1 MYVKINDLS
10 FEYKPHTPVLK
21 GIDFSMDEGEV
32 VAVLGSSG
40 SGKSTLLRLMCGLEK
55 PVEGCISV
63 NQCTLCSKHVFLNPE
78 KREVGMVF
86 QDYALFPHLTVEK
99 NIGFGLRHLKKGDKA
114 ARIEEMLTLID
125 MNEFKSV
132 YPHELS
138 GGQQQR
144 VALARAMAPNPDVLL
159 LDEPFSNLD
168 ADLKERIRKDLRKI
182 FEKTQM
188 TCILVTHDYDDAVSI
203 ADRIVYLEGGQI
215 IRQEKGIQKRA

>member
-1 MYVKINDLS
+1 MYVKIDALT
-10 FEYKPHTPVLK
+10 FGYKPHLPVLK
-21 GIDFSMDEGEV
+21 RIDFSMDEGEV

-55 PVEGCISV
+55 PVQGCISV
-63 NQCTLCSKHVFLNPE
+63 NDCTLCSERIFLNPE

-99 NIGFGLRHLKKGDKA
+99 NITFGLRHLKKEEKE
-114 ARIEEMLTLID
+114 ARLSEMLELID
-125 MNEFKSV
+125 LTDFKKV

-144 VALARAMAPNPDVLL
+144 VALARAIAPNPDVLL

-168 ADLKERIRKDLRKI
+168 ADLKERIRKDLRAI
-182 FEKTQM
+182 IEKTHM
-188 TCILVTHDYDDAVSI
+188 TCILVTHDYDDAMSI

-215 IRQEKGIQKRA
+215 IKEEKGIQKRA